1 MKHMPKELWLFTVS
15 YPYGTNEA
23 FLTNELPVLA
33 KRFDKVVLF
42 PLLGKGEANPLPPN
56 VEVRHILGDPYRAAS
71 FGEVFGH
78 SGAFWKLLRTSIAS
92 APSFGAVRRR
102 WPDLRSRSRQA
113 LARAIAL
120 KKELGAAYDPRHV
133 VLYSFWTADWA
144 TALGLW
150 KCMDPRVRF
159 RSRMMGFDMYA
170 HRAKEGWQ
178 MFQRFQVQ
186 QAEGLHPI
194 SGDGLGNMVKAHPGH
209 AGKFALSY
217 LATADRGVAPWQP
230 ADVLRVVSCS
240 NLVELKRVHLIA
252 EALCTCKVPVQWTH
266 FGDGPERAKVET
278 VLAAAPAHVKA
289 TLMGSRPNAEVIA
302 WYQQHPVDVFIH
314 LSRTEG
320 GAPVALQEAAS
331 FGIPLIGADAGGVR
345 EVVGEH
351 TGVLLPNAVDIAEV
365 ARLLEGWKNG
375 PRYSERARAG
385 VRAAWRARFDAEVV
399 YNAFADILLKT

>member
-1 MKHMPKELWLFTVS
+1 MPKELWLFTVS

-33 KRFDKVVLF
+33 RRFDRIVLF
-42 PLLGKGEANPLPPN
+42 PLLGKGDANPLPPN
-56 VEVRHILGDPYRAAS
+56 VEVRHILRDPYRAAS
-71 FGEVFGH
+71 FGEMGGH
-78 SGAFWKLLRTSIAS
+78 IGAFCKLLRTTIAS
-92 APSFGAVRRR
+92 APSFGALRRR

-120 KKELGAAYDPRHV
+120 KKELGAAYDPQRV

-170 HRAKEGWQ
+170 HRAKDGWQ
-178 MFQRFQVQ
+178 MFQRFQVR

-194 SGDGLGNMVKAHPGH
+194 SGDGLAHVVEQHPDE
-209 AGKFALSY
+209 AGKFDLSY
-217 LATADRGVAPWQP
+217 LATTDRGVAPWQP
-230 ADVLRVVSCS
+230 AAVLRVVSCS

-252 EALCTCKVPVQWTH
+252 EALCKCTVPIEWTH
-266 FGDGPERAKVET
+266 FGDGPERAKVDA
-278 VLAAAPAHVKA
+278 VLATAPPSMKA

-302 WYQQHPVDVFIH
+302 WYEQNPVDVFVH

-331 FGIPLIGADAGGVR
+331 FGVPLLAADAGGVK
-345 EVVGEH
+345 EVATEH
-351 TGVLLPNAVDIAEV
+351 VGVLLANVVDTNEV
-365 ARLLEGWKNG
+365 ARLLDGWRHG
-375 PRYSERARAG
+375 PWYSDQARAG
-385 VRAAWRARFDAEVV
+385 VRAAWRERFDAEEV
-399 YNAFADILLKT
+399 YNAFADVLLKT

>member
-1 MKHMPKELWLFTVS
+1 
-15 YPYGTNEA
+15 
-23 FLTNELPVLA
+23 
-33 KRFDKVVLF
+33 
-42 PLLGKGEANPLPPN
+42 
-56 VEVRHILGDPYRAAS
+56 
-71 FGEVFGH
+71 
-78 SGAFWKLLRTSIAS
+78 
-92 APSFGAVRRR
+92 
-102 WPDLRSRSRQA
+102 
-113 LARAIAL
+113 
-120 KKELGAAYDPRHV
+120 
-133 VLYSFWTADWA
+133 
-144 TALGLW
+144 
-150 KCMDPRVRF
+150 
-159 RSRMMGFDMYA
+159 MMGFDMYA

-289 TLMGSRPNAEVIA
+289 TLMGSRPNAEAIA

-385 VRAAWRARFDAEVV
+385 VRAAWRALRCGSGVQCVRRHSVEDLMPRNGFIAQPPALHHALSLREG
-399 YNAFADILLKT
+399 

>member
-1 MKHMPKELWLFTVS
+1 MPKELWLFTVS

-33 KRFDKVVLF
+33 KRFDRIVLF

-56 VEVRHILGDPYRAAS
+56 VEVRHILKDPYRAAS
-71 FGEVFGH
+71 VGEMLGH
-78 SGAFWKLLRTSIAS
+78 VGAFWKLLGTTLAS
-92 APSFGAVRRR
+92 APSFGALRRR
-102 WPDLRSRSRQA
+102 WPDLRSRSRQS
-113 LARAIAL
+113 LARAITL
-120 KKELGAAYDPRHV
+120 KKELGATYDPKRV

-194 SGDGLGNMVKAHPGH
+194 SGDGLGHMVKAHPEH

-217 LATADRGVAPWQP
+217 LATADRGSAPWGP
-230 ADVLRVVSCS
+230 APVLRVVSCS

-252 EALCTCKVPVQWTH
+252 EALCKCKVPIEWTH
-266 FGDGPERAKVET
+266 FGDGPERARVEA
-278 VLAAAPAHVKA
+278 VLSKAPANVKA

-302 WYQQHPVDVFIH
+302 WYQQNPVDVFIH

-331 FGIPLIGADAGGVR
+331 FGIPLIGADAGGVK
-345 EVVGEH
+345 EVVGEG
-351 TGVLLPNAVDIAEV
+351 TGMLLPNAVDVAEV
-365 ARLLEGWKNG
+365 SRLLDGWKDG
-375 PRYSERARAG
+375 AWYTDQARAG
-385 VRAAWRARFDAEVV
+385 VRAAWRERFDAEVV
-399 YNAFADILLKT
+399 YNAFADMLLKT